1 MKLKYCILSLL
12 FFYLNIS
19 SIQAVIP
26 QMEVSPDERG
36 VSSLVFQ
43 GAGNVRNYVD
53 HGKYLGDLSLTYE
66 VRGKSYTVSL
76 ADITPLILSN
86 TSDKIQIFWQLPSDV
101 RLYQTFT
108 IKGEEVDWEIDFF
121 NRSHHPVKVTDMWFA
136 LPVGALDESIQAHQN
151 LNRHFSLNGNA
162 SFFYWTPLTGQG
174 DILLMT
180 MHKGT
185 AIEYATQ
192 DGKYYLHSMNAV
204 DRTNDSW
211 RLPSTSKTVQPYE
224 HYMTGFNFTLT
235 GNHEEVKT
243 KIYDKHGVVVKVAPG
258 MVVTP
263 EFEVYCALQSKLPIV
278 ELVAEYPEEIQI
290 TSLGQ
295 KEGDKYIYKFR
306 FSRLGEN
313 LITVHYGDDLICF
326 LDFFVTEPLETL
338 IKKRARFIV
347 DKQQHRDSSKW
358 YNGLYSLWDME
369 KSELLSP
376 DHLGDLR
383 EEFMVGGS
391 DDPSNSKPVYVSE
404 KNVIYPN
411 KEEIASLEYYEE
423 NFVWGKLQRTD
434 EEYPYPYGIYGSE
447 NWYQNRSGKY
457 GGYEDGGS
465 GKGRMWRT
473 FDYTTHFAIYY
484 NLYRIAEDNTEMV
497 SYLDAD
503 GYLERA
509 YRTAMAYFEVP
520 YNILMGKQWAFH
532 GWTDW
537 AYKQGNFHERYLL
550 DIINALQQKGR
561 LKDAAKLRR
570 EWEKKV
576 TYMVYE
582 DPWPFGSEMFVDRTA
597 FESSYYVAEYAK
609 LNPIKPEEQFW
620 YDKNRKKWYSYTS
633 FDTSMID
640 RFMQNQLDGNLALR
654 GLFEPGYAN
663 LGTAWSGQ
671 YVNLDYMTQM
681 GGVALLDYAYR
692 FSDRPDRYINYG
704 YNSLLASWA
713 LMNTGTKKTD
723 FGYWYRG
730 EQNDGAVGWAF
741 SPYQNSRTYMNY
753 IKVGRAP
760 WRFDGEI
767 DHGLTG
773 GIHGSG
779 VYLLDDPDFGL
790 IGYGG
795 NVRMDKDGTVSIIP
809 FDGVRRQVR
818 IMTPVRFSVELM
830 QDGFRK
836 DYPITLRGTEE
847 LSFCIENRSDKPHN
861 TTIRA
866 EGMPEGKYTVMTDHK
881 MITTFNIEAGNAH
894 HPYYIEVPVTDK
906 HTQVKLLK
914 TN

>member
-76 ADITPLILSN
+76 ADITPQVLSN
-86 TSDKIQIFWQLPSDV
+86 TPDKIQIFWQLPSDV

-411 KEEIASLEYYEE
+411 KK
-423 NFVWGKLQRTD
+423 KLLLWSIMKKILCGVSCNARMRNIPIHMVFTAVKT
-434 EEYPYPYGIYGSE
+434 GI
-447 NWYQNRSGKY
+447 
-457 GGYEDGGS
+457 
-465 GKGRMWRT
+465 
-473 FDYTTHFAIYY
+473 
-484 NLYRIAEDNTEMV
+484 
-497 SYLDAD
+497 
-503 GYLERA
+503 
-509 YRTAMAYFEVP
+509 RTAAGNMADMKTGVP
-520 YNILMGKQWAFH
+520 VRGVCGELLIIL
-532 GWTDW
+532 
-537 AYKQGNFHERYLL
+537 
-550 DIINALQQKGR
+550 
-561 LKDAAKLRR
+561 
-570 EWEKKV
+570 
-576 TYMVYE
+576 
-582 DPWPFGSEMFVDRTA
+582 
-597 FESSYYVAEYAK
+597 
-609 LNPIKPEEQFW
+609 
-620 YDKNRKKWYSYTS
+620 
-633 FDTSMID
+633 
-640 RFMQNQLDGNLALR
+640 
-654 GLFEPGYAN
+654 
-663 LGTAWSGQ
+663 
-671 YVNLDYMTQM
+671 
-681 GGVALLDYAYR
+681 
-692 FSDRPDRYINYG
+692 
-704 YNSLLASWA
+704 
-713 LMNTGTKKTD
+713 
-723 FGYWYRG
+723 
-730 EQNDGAVGWAF
+730 
-741 SPYQNSRTYMNY
+741 
-753 IKVGRAP
+753 
-760 WRFDGEI
+760 
-767 DHGLTG
+767 
-773 GIHGSG
+773 
-779 VYLLDDPDFGL
+779 L
-790 IGYGG
+790 ILP
-795 NVRMDKDGTVSIIP
+795 SIIIST
-809 FDGVRRQVR
+809 G
-818 IMTPVRFSVELM
+818 
-830 QDGFRK
+830 
-836 DYPITLRGTEE
+836 
-847 LSFCIENRSDKPHN
+847 
-861 TTIRA
+861 
-866 EGMPEGKYTVMTDHK
+866 
-881 MITTFNIEAGNAH
+881 
-894 HPYYIEVPVTDK
+894 
-906 HTQVKLLK
+906 
-914 TN
+914 

>member
-66 VRGKSYTVSL
+66 VRGKSYAVSL
-76 ADITPLILSN
+76 ADITPLVLSN
-86 TSDKIQIFWQLPSDV
+86 TPDKIQIFWQLASDV

-211 RLPSTSKTVQPYE
+211 RLPSTSKNVQPYE

-263 EFEVYCALQSKLPIV
+263 EFEVYCALQSKLPV
-278 ELVAEYPEEIQI
+278 AELVAEYPEEIQI

-484 NLYRIAEDNTEMV
+484 NLYRIAEDNPEMV
-497 SYLDAD
+497 FYLDAD

-633 FDTSMID
+633 FDISMID

>member
-66 VRGKSYTVSL
+66 VRGKSYAVSL
-76 ADITPLILSN
+76 ADITPLVLSN
-86 TSDKIQIFWQLPSDV
+86 TPDKIQIFWQLPSDV

-211 RLPSTSKTVQPYE
+211 RLPSTSKNVQPYE

-484 NLYRIAEDNTEMV
+484 NLYRIAEDNPEMV

-836 DYPITLRGTEE
+836 DYPITLRGMEE

>member
-66 VRGKSYTVSL
+66 VRGKSYAVSL
-76 ADITPLILSN
+76 ADITPLVLSN
-86 TSDKIQIFWQLPSDV
+86 TPDKIQIFWQLPSDV

-211 RLPSTSKTVQPYE
+211 RLPSTSKNVQPYE

-263 EFEVYCALQSKLPIV
+263 EFEVYCALQSKLPV
-278 ELVAEYPEEIQI
+278 AELVAEYPEEIQI

-484 NLYRIAEDNTEMV
+484 NLYRIAEDNPEMV
-497 SYLDAD
+497 FYLDAD

-509 YRTAMAYFEVP
+509 YRTAMAYIEVP

-633 FDTSMID
+633 FDLSMID

>member
-66 VRGKSYTVSL
+66 VRGKSYAVSL
-76 ADITPLILSN
+76 ADITPLVLSN
-86 TSDKIQIFWQLPSDV
+86 TPDKIQIFWQLPSDV

-211 RLPSTSKTVQPYE
+211 RLPSTSKNVQPYE

-263 EFEVYCALQSKLPIV
+263 EFEVYCALQSKLPVV

-306 FSRLGEN
+306 FSHLGEN

-473 FDYTTHFAIYY
+473 FDYTTHC
-484 NLYRIAEDNTEMV
+484 
-497 SYLDAD
+497 
-503 GYLERA
+503 
-509 YRTAMAYFEVP
+509 
-520 YNILMGKQWAFH
+520 H
-532 GWTDW
+532 
-537 AYKQGNFHERYLL
+537 LL
-550 DIINALQQKGR
+550 
-561 LKDAAKLRR
+561 
-570 EWEKKV
+570 
-576 TYMVYE
+576 
-582 DPWPFGSEMFVDRTA
+582 
-597 FESSYYVAEYAK
+597 
-609 LNPIKPEEQFW
+609 
-620 YDKNRKKWYSYTS
+620 
-633 FDTSMID
+633 
-640 RFMQNQLDGNLALR
+640 
-654 GLFEPGYAN
+654 
-663 LGTAWSGQ
+663 
-671 YVNLDYMTQM
+671 
-681 GGVALLDYAYR
+681 
-692 FSDRPDRYINYG
+692 
-704 YNSLLASWA
+704 
-713 LMNTGTKKTD
+713 
-723 FGYWYRG
+723 
-730 EQNDGAVGWAF
+730 
-741 SPYQNSRTYMNY
+741 
-753 IKVGRAP
+753 
-760 WRFDGEI
+760 
-767 DHGLTG
+767 
-773 GIHGSG
+773 
-779 VYLLDDPDFGL
+779 
-790 IGYGG
+790 
-795 NVRMDKDGTVSIIP
+795 
-809 FDGVRRQVR
+809 
-818 IMTPVRFSVELM
+818 
-830 QDGFRK
+830 
-836 DYPITLRGTEE
+836 
-847 LSFCIENRSDKPHN
+847 
-861 TTIRA
+861 
-866 EGMPEGKYTVMTDHK
+866 
-881 MITTFNIEAGNAH
+881 
-894 HPYYIEVPVTDK
+894 
-906 HTQVKLLK
+906 
-914 TN
+914 

>member
-66 VRGKSYTVSL
+66 VRGKSYAVSL
-76 ADITPLILSN
+76 ADITPLVLSN
-86 TSDKIQIFWQLPSDV
+86 TPDKIQIFWQLPSDV

-211 RLPSTSKTVQPYE
+211 RLPSTSKNVQPYE

-263 EFEVYCALQSKLPIV
+263 EFEVYCALQSKLPV
-278 ELVAEYPEEIQI
+278 AELVAEYPEEIQI

-484 NLYRIAEDNTEMV
+484 NLYRIAEDNPEMV

-681 GGVALLDYAYR
+681 GGVALLDYADR

>member
-76 ADITPLILSN
+76 ADITPQVLSN
-86 TSDKIQIFWQLPSDV
+86 TPDKIQIFWQLPSDV

-306 FSRLGEN
+306 FSRLEEN

-484 NLYRIAEDNTEMV
+484 NLYRIAEDNPEMV

-692 FSDRPDRYINYG
+692 FSD
-704 YNSLLASWA
+704 
-713 LMNTGTKKTD
+713 
-723 FGYWYRG
+723 
-730 EQNDGAVGWAF
+730 
-741 SPYQNSRTYMNY
+741 
-753 IKVGRAP
+753 GR
-760 WRFDGEI
+760 I
-767 DHGLTG
+767 
-773 GIHGSG
+773 GI
-779 VYLLDDPDFGL
+779 L
-790 IGYGG
+790 I
-795 NVRMDKDGTVSIIP
+795 MDII
-809 FDGVRRQVR
+809 
-818 IMTPVRFSVELM
+818 LCW
-830 QDGFRK
+830 
-836 DYPITLRGTEE
+836 LRG
-847 LSFCIENRSDKPHN
+847 H
-861 TTIRA
+861 
-866 EGMPEGKYTVMTDHK
+866 
-881 MITTFNIEAGNAH
+881 
-894 HPYYIEVPVTDK
+894 
-906 HTQVKLLK
+906 
-914 TN
+914 